1 MNAQTA
7 AITSTA
13 HKSTIGPAPAWLSMS
28 KEERATWLRENGK
41 GYLSKEEQEE
51 QLRRHHGDIEMVYYA
66 EAWKAHEAWKANE
79 VKDDEV
85 FWQWFSLIVV
95 PAHYLKSLKRW
106 NGADFIRALGFDTSK
121 ADEAYGPGWLDE

>member
-7 AITSTA
+7 AITPSA
-13 HKSTIGPAPAWLSMS
+13 NKSTIGPTPAWLAMS
-28 KEERATWLRENGK
+28 KEERADWLRENGK
-41 GYLSKEEQEE
+41 GYLSKAEQEE
-51 QLRRHHGDIEMVYYA
+51 ELRRHHGDIEMVYYA
-66 EAWKAHEAWKANE
+66 EAWKAHEA
-79 VKDDEV
+79 KDDEV
-85 FWQWFSLIVV
+85 SWQWFSLIAA